1 MMEKQR
7 WAIFDLDGTI
17 ADIGYRLQQST
28 VKGKL
33 DYKKLHDPSLIQF
46 DEPMYKTIDLIRDL
60 KSFNVKIFILTARFA
75 STEKATIEWLD
86 KHEVYFDQLLM
97 KSSKDV
103 YMKSDKWKE
112 KEMLRFMQQDYLRQ
126 VILAADDYKKNQF
139 MFESYDIPCLDPIE
153 AELNTN

>member
-1 MMEKQR
+1 MEKQR
-7 WAIFDLDGTI
+7 WAIFDLDNTI

-28 VKGKL
+28 TKGKL

-60 KSFNVKIFILTARFA
+60 RNFNVKIFILTARFA
-75 STEKATIEWLD
+75 STEKATVEWLD

-126 VILAADDYKKNQF
+126 VILAADDYHKNQF
-139 MFESYDIPCLDPIE
+139 MFESYDIPCLDPWE
-153 AELNTN
+153 GELNTN